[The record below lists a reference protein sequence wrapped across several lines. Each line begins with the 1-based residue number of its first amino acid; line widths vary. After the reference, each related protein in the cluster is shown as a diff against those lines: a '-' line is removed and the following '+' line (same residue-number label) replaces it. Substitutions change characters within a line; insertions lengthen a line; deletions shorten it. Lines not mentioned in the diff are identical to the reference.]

1 MTMDEAVASGDAIVI
16 PVGGNRVVT
25 YDFDTVEKC
34 MGGADASVDQMKDL
48 LAKVDRFGDMLRNRI
63 LDDSQSELD
72 ARYKAQSETAV
83 KWLTHK
89 LLSTSN
95 ATYLVRKVW
104 FEMSSGMLYM
114 DCVVAEFD
122 HGTHVCRV
130 QKVTITS
137 KFVYDDICEGMKTN
151 VLNFGGRGY
160 SVEKPNSGHVA
171 IFDKVATW
179 ANSVARELETISLV
193 KDKTNATGKCGQKC
207 SGKVRKGGGRSGGRK
222 PVVRTG
228 DADV

>member
-1 MTMDEAVASGDAIVI
+1 MTMEEAVASGDAIVI

-34 MGGADASVDQMKDL
+34 MGGTDASVDQMKDL
-48 LAKVDRFGDMLRNRI
+48 LAKVDRFGEMLRHRI
-63 LDDSQSELD
+63 LDDGQSERE
-72 ARYKAQSETAV
+72 AMYKEQSDKVV
-83 KWLTHK
+83 KWLSPK
-89 LLSTSN
+89 LLSTNN
-95 ATYLVRKVW
+95 ATYLVRRVW
-104 FEMSSGMLYM
+104 FEMYSYKLFI

-130 QKVTITS
+130 QKETIEGL
-137 KFVYDDICEGMKTN
+137 FVYKDICEGMADN
-151 VLNFGGRGY
+151 VLNFCGRSY
-160 SVEKPNSGHVA
+160 SVEKPNAGHVA

-179 ANSVARELETISLV
+179 ASSVARELETLSLV
-193 KDKTNATGKCGQKC
+193 KDSKNAAGKCGQKC
-207 SGKVRKGGGRSGGRK
+207 SGKVRKGGSRGGGRK